1 MMFYVYTELIPLVI
15 AIILWFLIKP
25 QAARTYVDY
34 TLLLIAILF
43 FYTLIPYVCDTNS
56 YISEGWMTSPT
67 IVCFLVPT
75 LIIVLLIKTVMCS
88 KKCEYYIRESNKH
101 KKLGF

>member
-25 QAARTYVDY
+25 KGARKYVNY

-43 FYTLIPYVCDTNS
+43 FYALILYVLETNS
-56 YISEGWMTSPT
+56 YISEGWMTSAT
-67 IVCFLVPT
+67 LVFFLVPS
-75 LIIVLLIKTVMCS
+75 LIIVLLIKTVMFF
-88 KKCEYYIRESNKH
+88 KK
-101 KKLGF
+101 